1 MRRELNHSLLTHNTF
16 GMAMRAA
23 QFAEYESVAELAQ
36 LLADPDV
43 TSRPMLHIGAGS
55 NLLFTRDYEGTILHS
70 AIRFIRPEREAGD
83 AIYVRVG
90 SGVVWDDFVAHA
102 VEQGWYGAENLSL
115 IPGEAGASA
124 VQNIGAYGVEAAD
137 LIEEVEVMD
146 VASRELHAVKASE
159 CAYGY
164 RTSRFKHDWRGRYVV
179 TSVLYRLSL
188 KPCFKLDYGN
198 LRAMLEGKE
207 LTAKAVRDAV
217 IAVRESKLPDPKV
230 MGNAGSFFMNPVIP
244 RTRYEELLTRYPD
257 MPHYPIDEAT
267 VKVPAA
273 WLIDRA
279 GLKGKTVG
287 GAAVHDKQCL
297 VIVNRG
303 GATPRDVIELAE
315 LVSREVEA
323 RYGIVIR
330 PEVNYI

>member
-1 MRRELNHSLLTHNTF
+1 
-16 GMAMRAA
+16 
-23 QFAEYESVAELAQ
+23 
-36 LLADPDV
+36 
-43 TSRPMLHIGAGS
+43 
-55 NLLFTRDYEGTILHS
+55 
-70 AIRFIRPEREAGD
+70 
-83 AIYVRVG
+83 
-90 SGVVWDDFVAHA
+90 
-102 VEQGWYGAENLSL
+102 
-115 IPGEAGASA
+115 
-124 VQNIGAYGVEAAD
+124 
-137 LIEEVEVMD
+137 
-146 VASRELHAVKASE
+146 
-159 CAYGY
+159 
-164 RTSRFKHDWRGRYVV
+164 
-179 TSVLYRLSL
+179 
-188 KPCFKLDYGN
+188 
-198 LRAMLEGKE
+198 
-207 LTAKAVRDAV
+207 VRDAV